1 MKTTAGA
8 IEAKNGAIKL
18 IRDNVEKIYDDFIVN
33 EMIDELRW
41 DYYIKPDLYTKHE
54 KDVSTITDIDE
65 LVYFLNDKWL
75 DQIREDEKTATTSES
90 IVRLNILIEN
100 REKGRAEESGII
112 WPTQEYFK
120 SANNNFLKEAVKNI
134 MKGSFYLFKRINID
148 PDLWRGVITAML
160 LRVPIEKV
168 LACEESILTKY
179 FLPTI
184 DNDHLIIKI
193 NELTKVGDLDL
204 IFDLVE
210 AKQSDYTA
218 KHGYVNSTGT
228 LGYPSRKADR
238 IITKCS
244 RRGFSLDEIH
254 AELEKEGITRKY
266 DKAEIRERIEEYL
279 EQTRQ
284 TWKPADKIKFA

>member
-18 IRDNVEKIYDDFIVN
+18 I
-33 EMIDELRW
+33 
-41 DYYIKPDLYTKHE
+41 
-54 KDVSTITDIDE
+54 
-65 LVYFLNDKWL
+65 NDKWL

-168 LACEESILTKY
+168 L
-179 FLPTI
+179 
-184 DNDHLIIKI
+184 
-193 NELTKVGDLDL
+193 
-204 IFDLVE
+204 
-210 AKQSDYTA
+210 
-218 KHGYVNSTGT
+218 
-228 LGYPSRKADR
+228 
-238 IITKCS
+238 
-244 RRGFSLDEIH
+244 
-254 AELEKEGITRKY
+254 
-266 DKAEIRERIEEYL
+266 
-279 EQTRQ
+279 
-284 TWKPADKIKFA
+284 